1 MEELINYIKK
11 TFDEPTLKII
21 NFMENASL
29 LVSEMKVDQVKDG
42 DRVINRPSLNI
53 IETSYLR
60 LCDDNIEFKHNLM
73 GEIFLHYLGY
83 ILRDACANWRLD
95 INRLKQD
102 LEGKCGYCNIQL
114 KNCPMKVLA
123 YIKKC
128 AKDEK
133 INEEAL
139 FSKLMNTFS
148 RYPVNEVE
156 ENNIAEKILYL
167 CNNPIDI
174 KGAEFLLDTDSV
186 RIIKEEYG
194 KIDYKTIDFE
204 VKNVSLINNLYDYF
218 ENDGGILKSIDI
230 SNPKL
235 SNNYSYMFE
244 NSPDELAVY
253 IKYLCEAQKVDYYNV
268 FLKIYTKLGNFENI
282 SKLAYYKEFVRKV
295 DSSLENSMILKQDLK
310 EVLTYIRNYDNKI
323 KLPYI
328 KFDFLIYTKNSGL
341 VDNMVGILNRYCRT
355 YNYLSNKNVIYID
368 TELFIMRAKDS
379 YDVILQLDKLYLDY
393 DFLVFGNLDKAVN
406 INEYRLDTF
415 LSIIPKYYNRNRRSI
430 TIFSGEKDVV
440 QKMLQKYDKVQKMF
454 THVID
459 VEALEVEAIKEK
471 VYNRLQRIGVIEND
485 AKVKIDEYI
494 EKHYQKGTQ
503 NESDFIDK
511 IYEDVIYS
519 KYKDISNDD
528 EISASNLPALEEN
541 VKLEE
546 ALKKLDGL
554 VRFK

>member
-102 LEGKCGYCNIQL
+102 LEGKCSYCNIQL

>member
-102 LEGKCGYCNIQL
+102 LEGKCSYCNIQL

-554 VRFK
+554 VRIK

>member
-102 LEGKCGYCNIQL
+102 LEGKCSYCNIQL

-268 FLKIYTKLGNFENI
+268 FLKIYTKLENFENI

>member
-1 MEELINYIKK
+1 
-11 TFDEPTLKII
+11 
-21 NFMENASL
+21 
-29 LVSEMKVDQVKDG
+29 
-42 DRVINRPSLNI
+42 
-53 IETSYLR
+53 
-60 LCDDNIEFKHNLM
+60 
-73 GEIFLHYLGY
+73 
-83 ILRDACANWRLD
+83 
-95 INRLKQD
+95 
-102 LEGKCGYCNIQL
+102 
-114 KNCPMKVLA
+114 
-123 YIKKC
+123 
-128 AKDEK
+128 
-133 INEEAL
+133 
-139 FSKLMNTFS
+139 MNTFS

-268 FLKIYTKLGNFENI
+268 FLKIYTKLENFENI

-368 TELFIMRAKDS
+368 TESL
-379 YDVILQLDKLYLDY
+379 YILKSDTNKC
-393 DFLVFGNLDKAVN
+393 FTFVN
-406 INEYRLDTF
+406 
-415 LSIIPKYYNRNRRSI
+415 
-430 TIFSGEKDVV
+430 
-440 QKMLQKYDKVQKMF
+440 
-454 THVID
+454 
-459 VEALEVEAIKEK
+459 
-471 VYNRLQRIGVIEND
+471 
-485 AKVKIDEYI
+485 
-494 EKHYQKGTQ
+494 
-503 NESDFIDK
+503 
-511 IYEDVIYS
+511 
-519 KYKDISNDD
+519 YK
-528 EISASNLPALEEN
+528 
-541 VKLEE
+541 
-546 ALKKLDGL
+546 
-554 VRFK
+554 